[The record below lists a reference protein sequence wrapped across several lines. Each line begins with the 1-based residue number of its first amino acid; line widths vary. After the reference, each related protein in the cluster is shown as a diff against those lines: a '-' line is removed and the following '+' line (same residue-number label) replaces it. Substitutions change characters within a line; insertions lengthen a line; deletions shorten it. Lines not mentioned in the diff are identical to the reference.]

1 MRVLCT
7 TEGQSGKNMYNGL
20 SVAAGQLQAFTANTW
35 ENDKLKV
42 LLTVFFFFKCNQL
55 TVMTF

>member
-7 TEGQSGKNMYNGL
+7 TEGQSGKNMYTGL

-35 ENDKLKV
+35 ENDELKV
-42 LLTVFFFFKCNQL
+42 LLTVFFL
-55 TVMTF
+55 

>member
-7 TEGQSGKNMYNGL
+7 TEGQSGKNMYTGL
-20 SVAAGQLQAFTANTW
+20 SVAAGQLQALTANTW

-55 TVMTF
+55 TVMKF